1 MLQEVSILKSLPK
14 KEVESCFIMP
24 LEQVYK
30 EDKEQIPSALIF
42 PFYTSAHDL
51 FDEVTQS
58 QRGFF
63 CEKDA
68 LPLMVQILTAISYLH
83 QHDIAHRDIKLENIL
98 FISGDDPKNPRK
110 KAQIRLFDFG
120 LAANIPVD
128 TNERLLQVGSPYW
141 MSPEC
146 LRGEFY
152 DHKSDVFSFGII
164 LCELIARCGADP
176 DYLPRTANFGVDY
189 RLFCES
195 MVHDSC
201 PPEFLKIAFSCVTV
215 RTLFL
220 IIT

>member
-1 MLQEVSILKSLPK
+1 MILYQNVNLCLQNVLIRKEGGSEGDSNTAFVSA
-14 KEVESCFIMP
+14 V
-24 LEQVYK
+24 V
-30 EDKEQIPSALIF
+30 A
-42 PFYTSAHDL
+42 
-51 FDEVTQS
+51 
-58 QRGFF
+58 
-63 CEKDA
+63 
-68 LPLMVQILTAISYLH
+68 
-83 QHDIAHRDIKLENIL
+83 
-98 FISGDDPKNPRK
+98 
-110 KAQIRLFDFG
+110 DFG

-164 LCELIARCGADP
+164 LCELIARCRADP

-215 RTLFL
+215 RILFL
-220 IIT
+220 IVISMPILNFGIKIIDHF